1 MKHYL
6 TKTRRRLDGLAV
18 FVVLLG
24 VVLASLNGLK
34 AYGQNVTISPSS
46 GHLIAALT
54 YENEVGFQ
62 NGWSALWRHN
72 QLPLSL
78 HVSDKPDLTS
88 SGVLKDPAG
97 NIRLDTESNRY
108 VLMGGSSVT
117 THMSFS
123 LPKGFRFTGY
133 RMVLL
138 NDMNGQSYGGFTL
151 KAINK
156 QMYETNSSFNINS
169 PFASTAVM
177 SGNNDSKEYVI
188 ERTSKTETDMGNNL
202 YFYFWR
208 ASNAYYGATI
218 KSIELYFTA
227 EAEFQAEGV
236 PGAPD
241 EIIANGVNMVGSEF
255 ATGKLDLGVVKPN
268 TKSGATYYSYDYQNV
283 IDLTA
288 KNWLYQEDAVK
299 AGKLPA
305 TAGSG
310 NIQVLSNDGKLYY
323 ALGNGT
329 YYIETPTE
337 TQNQNGKTIPLGFRI
352 TGAQIKAHYGT
363 QAASSS
369 ITYDG
374 KTGTIL
380 AGWLGTIY
388 RLKTDGTWT
397 TGTGAQWT
405 LTKTGKLQSG
415 NYYLSVQKS
424 GSGNRVQYIANGT
437 TDINEANGFTLS
449 DDGHVMYGELTLSI
463 TGNDRARFM
472 SEEGWNN
479 NFASWITVSSSTS
492 NPAFTPS
499 NFKLELYG
507 IDKNKVEGM
516 ANVSSSNTD
525 ATLSVSSLNNDAV
538 KFTISGLTEGT
549 KALITYNL
557 TMEQLNPFINT
568 LDIVCHS
575 KKMEGQTITQQ
586 FTSNDFQVAG
596 GAFHFYVPT
605 AFADEN
611 NNCKFT
617 FENLTSKYMDPTY
630 GHGTTGNGRNYFVK
644 SDYYN
649 TYGDGKQYDAT
660 GNENAS
666 TKVSTAMCANQPFKY
681 NNAHELANDKVSAT
695 AATLEEYPYSEARYT
710 ADDGS
715 GTITGEKGTFTDN
728 IELRVN
734 DNAKDCYL
742 TTGDETRYNIA
753 PTTAMEHRYYAFYL
767 MKIDLDVKEYDA
779 YCRMTKL
786 YDATCYEGD
795 QEKPMYGGTFEAYE
809 KGHAGDKQYQISSDL
824 AFLSVSMMVDALK
837 AAEEHYGF
845 TADQVLY
852 LDYTNLYSVLVES
865 KENMADMKAKL
876 NPNCLIFFP
885 QRTVYN
891 EDNYVSKTQSGD
903 YRACKNIIIT
913 DKQPFYSPYKIT
925 VPAENYAAYTRKIT
939 FDGYNKTKL
948 ATLVLPFSI
957 EVSNGV
963 HVNNNCEISLSQMQ
977 TNDGLTVDKEEGNT
991 GKDFWAKATFS
1002 PITVSRTVP
1011 NMPYMVQVKKFSEAE
1026 DVNFEIQQY
1035 GSDVEAT
1042 VSGEETEAGCFMN
1055 KDYTFQGPK
1064 STGKI
1069 DNATHAFTLY
1079 GSYSGKKLSKDGGWF
1094 YFTDSKFYNSKNLTG
1109 KYLYMYPF
1117 RAYFGHETSNGAK
1130 VMRGFSLSFGGDAT
1144 TGINDLTTSADDT
1157 GLTLSTRHG
1166 QLTVTASSETTL
1178 TVVSAAGVTMCRT
1191 TLGAGETKTV
1201 GLATGSIW

>member
-1 MKHYL
+1 MKQL
-6 TKTRRRLDGLAV
+6 ISRTRRSIAGLPGI
-18 FVVLLG
+18 FVVLWIC
-24 VVLASLNGLK
+24 LASMYGLQ
-34 AYGQNVTISPSS
+34 ARGQNVTISPSS

-78 HVSDKPDLTS
+78 HVSDKPDLTA

-97 NIRLDTESNRY
+97 NIRLDTDRNLY

-138 NDMNGQSYGGFTL
+138 NDRNGKSYGGFDL

-156 QMYETNSSFNINS
+156 RMYETNSSFNFYS
-169 PFASTAVM
+169 PLASTAVM

-208 ASNAYYGATI
+208 ASNNFYACTI

-227 EAEFQAEGV
+227 ENEFRAEGV

-241 EIIANGVNMVGSEF
+241 EIIADGVNMVGSEF

-268 TKSGATYYSYDYQNV
+268 TKNGVTYYSYDYQNV

-288 KNWLYQEDAVK
+288 KNWLYQEEAVTADK
-299 AGKLPA
+299 KLPE

-310 NIQVLSNDGKLYY
+310 NIQVLRNDGQLYY

-337 TQNQNGKTIPLGFRI
+337 TKNQNGKSIPLGFRI
-352 TGAQIKAHYGT
+352 TGAQINAHYGT
-363 QAASSS
+363 PAGGSTV
-369 ITYDG
+369 TYDG
-374 KTGTIL
+374 KTGTISYKTG
-380 AGWLGTIY
+380 GWWSTTYYLQ
-388 RLKTDGTWT
+388 TDGTWKT
-397 TGTGAQWT
+397 SPDVQWT
-405 LTKTGKLQSG
+405 LTKTNKLQSG
-415 NYYLSVQKS
+415 QYYLAVQKYTQY
-424 GSGNRVQYIANGT
+424 GRVSYIANGT
-437 TDINEANGFTLS
+437 TDINAASAFTISNNQVKYGDLYLS
-449 DDGHVMYGELTLSI
+449 RYN
-463 TGNDRARFM
+463 NDRARFY
-472 SEEGWNN
+472 SDDDYAATWTANTGS
-479 NFASWITVSSSTS
+479 AT
-492 NPAFTPS
+492 NPAYTPS
-499 NFKLELYG
+499 PFTLTLYG
-507 IDKNKVEGM
+507 TSASKDEGM
-516 ANVSSSNTD
+516 ANVSSSNKD

-538 KFTISGLTEGT
+538 KFTISGLADGT

-557 TMEQLNPFINT
+557 TMEHLNPFINT

-611 NNCKFT
+611 NNCTFT
-617 FENLTSKYMDPTY
+617 FENLTSKYMDLTY
-630 GHGTTGNGRNYFVK
+630 GHGTNGNGRNYFVK
-644 SDYYN
+644 SAYYN
-649 TYGDGKQYDAT
+649 TVGDGKQYNAK
-660 GNENAS
+660 GNEEAS
-666 TKVSTAMCANQPFKY
+666 TKVSTTMCADQPFKY
-681 NNAHELANDKVSAT
+681 NNAHELANDNVSAT

-710 ADDGS
+710 AKDGS
-715 GTITGEKGTFTDN
+715 GTITGVQGTFTNN
-728 IELRVN
+728 IELAVN
-734 DNAKDCYL
+734 SPAKDCYL

-767 MKIDLDVKEYDA
+767 MEIDLDVKEYNA

-795 QEKPMYGGTFEAYE
+795 QEKPMYGGTFEAY
-809 KGHAGDKQYQISSDL
+809 DKETGQKIPSDL

-837 AAEEHYGF
+837 AAEEREKF
-845 TADQVLY
+845 KADQVLY

-865 KENMADMKAKL
+865 KESMAEMKGKL

-925 VPAENYAAYTRKIT
+925 VPAENYAAYSRKIT
-939 FDGYNKTKL
+939 IPMNGKATL

-957 EVSNGV
+957 ELSNGV
-963 HVNNNCEISLSQMQ
+963 HSNSNSTFTLYQMNGDNCLSADSE
-977 TNDGLTVDKEEGNT
+977 TGGEGTDYWGKAIFSKVDATRTTPNT
-991 GKDFWAKATFS
+991 
-1002 PITVSRTVP
+1002 
-1011 NMPYMVQVKKFSEAE
+1011 PYMVEVEKESSG
-1026 DVNFEIQQY
+1026 DDTSFEILQY
-1035 GSDVEAT
+1035 GSDIYAT
-1042 VSGEETEAGCFMN
+1042 PNDMN
-1055 KDYTFQGPK
+1055 KDDYTFVGETAK
-1064 STGKI
+1064 GTIGNSNYT
-1069 DNATHAFTLY
+1069 FTNY
-1079 GSYSGKKLSKDGGWF
+1079 GSYSGKKLDKSTGWF
-1094 YFTDSKFYNSKNLTG
+1094 YFAQNKFYNSKNLTG

-1117 RAYFGHETSNGAK
+1117 RAYFGHASNGAK
-1130 VMRGFSLSFGGDAT
+1130 VMRGFSLSFGDDAT
-1144 TGINDLTTSADDT
+1144 TGINDLTTTADDT
-1157 GLTLSTRHG
+1157 GLSLSTRQG
-1166 QLTVTASSETTL
+1166 QLTVTASSGTTL
-1178 TVVSAAGVTMCRT
+1178 TVVSASGVTMCRT
-1191 TLGAGETKTV
+1191 TLDAGETKTV
-1201 GLATGSIW
+1201 NLATGLYIVNGKKVVVP